1 MSISHDPISEAELEV
16 LRDFRKTVYK
26 RGGHAHSNSVSSR
39 AKSRLYST
47 DPGFNHWDILDSGAD
62 MSVRTN
68 PQGRAWETKI
78 TLTTAERGRNVEIT
92 KMSEHTVPSAILKK
106 GIPLN
111 ALISPQIRR
120 NITSAGEICDS
131 GKGFEIHMHSRGAEI
146 YPSGTLPIVD
156 PKLIV
161 AEAIRPPGGLYM
173 FPPLKSLEAAK
184 RAVTPN
190 CTTSKNSATFNS

>member
-1 MSISHDPISEAELEV
+1 
-16 LRDFRKTVYK
+16 
-26 RGGHAHSNSVSSR
+26 
-39 AKSRLYST
+39 
-47 DPGFNHWDILDSGAD
+47 

-106 GIPLN
+106 GIPLK

-120 NITSAGEICDS
+120 NITSAGEICDA
-131 GKGFEIHMHSRGAEI
+131 GKGFEIHMHSHGAEI

-173 FPPLKSLEAAK
+173 FPPLESLEAAK

-190 CTTSKNSATFNS
+190 CTTSKNSATSNMLNSNGCPFNTVELKLNDWLFFRHLFIFC